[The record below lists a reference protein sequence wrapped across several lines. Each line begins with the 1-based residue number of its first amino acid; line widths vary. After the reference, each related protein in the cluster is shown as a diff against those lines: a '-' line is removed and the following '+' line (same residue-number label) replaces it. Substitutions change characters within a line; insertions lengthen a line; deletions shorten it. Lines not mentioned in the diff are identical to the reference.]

1 MALTELDE
9 AILDAATLP
18 MPARLRFAAD
28 HGMSS
33 PRFHQRLLHLI
44 QTPEAEVARPAM
56 VHRMQRIMEKR
67 RVMRTMPAGATYFD
81 F

>member
-18 MPARLRFAAD
+18 TPARIRFAAD

-44 QTPEAEVARPAM
+44 EMPEAEVSRPAM
-56 VHRMQRIMEKR
+56 VHRLQRIREKR
-67 RVMRTMPAGATYFD
+67 RVQRTMPAGANYFD